1 MRYNLAVIG
10 VGNRAGKYLQ
20 WVQAHPEKVS
30 LAAVADPDGLRV
42 SAAARQFSLGPEAC
56 FSTAED
62 LFSSTV
68 PVDAVIIA
76 SPDRTHFRY
85 AMAAIQRGWHVLLE
99 KPAATRWEECVALS
113 DAAREAGVY
122 VSVCFILRLYPY
134 WKQFRAILSGE
145 RFGKL
150 LSLHHEVNAGI
161 DRCVHTFVRGLWSRE
176 EESSPLILSK
186 CCHDLDLLVYL
197 TREEPSRVAS
207 FGSLGWFRPE
217 NAPDGAGERCLA
229 CPVEGSCAFSAVDLY
244 RRRNAWNLNFD
255 RRNGESL
262 ADAVERELREGR
274 YGRCAF
280 RCNND
285 VADHQSVLMEMESGA
300 TVSLRLNCLTRE
312 DNRLTWANG
321 SGGEVYGDGQHLTV
335 RYFDTGMQ
343 ETFDFSSEAGLPLH
357 GGADLEIVRDFFER
371 IDSGHFDSPTHI
383 SRVLGGHRA
392 CFEAETF
399 RKDGR

>member
-10 VGNRAGKYLQ
+10 MGNRAGKYLQ
-20 WVQAHPEKVS
+20 WVQAHPETVR
-30 LAAVADPDGLRV
+30 LAAVVDPDALRLH
-42 SAAARQFSLGPEAC
+42 SAARQFGLAPDVC

-68 PVDAVIIA
+68 SIDAVIIA
-76 SPDRTHFRY
+76 SPDQTHEQF
-85 AMAAIQRGWHVLLE
+85 AMAAIRRGWHVLLE
-99 KPAATRWEECVALS
+99 KPAATRWEACLALS
-113 DAAREAGVY
+113 EAARSAGVY

-134 WKQFRAILSGE
+134 WKRFREIVSGE

-176 EESSPLILSK
+176 EDSSPLVLSK
-186 CCHDLDLLVYL
+186 CCHDMDLLVYL
-197 TREEPSRVAS
+197 TGAEPLRVAS
-207 FGSLGWFRPE
+207 FGSLGWFREE
-217 NAPDGAGERCLA
+217 NAPKGAGERCIA
-229 CPVEGSCAFSAVDLY
+229 CPIEEGCAFSAVDLY

-255 RRNGESL
+255 RREGESFQ
-262 ADAVERELREGR
+262 DAVERELREGR

-280 RCNND
+280 RCDND
-285 VADHQSVLMEMESGA
+285 VADHQSVLMEMQGGA
-300 TVSLRLNCLTRE
+300 TVSLRLNCLTQE

-335 RYFDTGMQ
+335 RYFDTEQQ
-343 ETFDFSSEAGLPLH
+343 ETFDFSAEAGRPLH

-371 IDSGHFDSPTHI
+371 IESGDYESPTHI
-383 SRVLGGHRA
+383 SRCLGGHRA
-392 CFEAETF
+392 CFEAEAF
-399 RKDGR
+399 RKGMR